1 MGLFG
6 RISKIFKARPEQS
19 ASVLDL
25 RGVVVA
31 SSIEDVYVVK
41 RRLGEGQT
49 AMVYEGVRRADGKS
63 YALKAFKLDE
73 GRDASCEGLRDEVEI
88 LRALPKH
95 SGVCT
100 LREIISTPGCV
111 YLSMELVA
119 GGDLL
124 SPIEERG
131 AYSESTACSLF
142 AQMVDAVDFMHQA
155 GVVHRD
161 LKPENVC
168 FTDKRRTKIKIIDM
182 GAAGFISEQGLADLC
197 GTPLYAAPEVTPW
210 FFADEK
216 GPPPPRYDERVDLW
230 SMGIAL
236 YVMLS
241 GSAPFDQEQPV
252 DKLLKEV
259 CRGRLGMATPDW
271 RHISSEAKAVVKGLL
286 AVKPADRM
294 GMAQVRARPRLT

>member
-63 YALKAFKLDE
+63 YALKAFKLDD

-168 FTDKRRTKIKIIDM
+168 FTDKRRTRLRSSTWVRRASSRSRAWPIS
-182 GAAGFISEQGLADLC
+182 AARPVRRARGHAVVLRRR
-197 GTPLYAAPEVTPW
+197 
-210 FFADEK
+210 K